1 MAPELNLQIE
11 IDRLAI
17 QTFIKKMTPA
27 ITAES
32 LAELDQIKLDILTP
46 TTQSLKALNMDAS
59 GLPNGLDK
67 PNLNKSIDVTSEFKR
82 ESSNLSRKSVSN
94 EMNGLVAENTNNFT
108 APSTPKTHD
117 SGRSSIKSK
126 KIKPF
131 LPDYILDFGHV
142 ILGTVKTHVIRAANM
157 GKILAS
163 FEIERQNFSKT
174 GFLVDLEKVKNLPN
188 EESVEFVVTF
198 DPRGANLGLGP
209 VEHLVPLNIFNGP
222 IVNLRLKANV
232 TMPDLQISNDI
243 VEFGEAK
250 CGECKIITVQLHNH
264 KEVRCDWSASYLPSK
279 DEKFTPMHLKRKK
292 KMDGESNKPR
302 TFEIIPPSG
311 ILMPSQKVNIQLKFM
326 PTEEV
331 WSLNFGTCVLA
342 SACFFNDL
350 FEFKG

>member
-1 MAPELNLQIE
+1 
-11 IDRLAI
+11 
-17 QTFIKKMTPA
+17 
-27 ITAES
+27 
-32 LAELDQIKLDILTP
+32 
-46 TTQSLKALNMDAS
+46 
-59 GLPNGLDK
+59 
-67 PNLNKSIDVTSEFKR
+67 
-82 ESSNLSRKSVSN
+82 
-94 EMNGLVAENTNNFT
+94 
-108 APSTPKTHD
+108 
-117 SGRSSIKSK
+117 
-126 KIKPF
+126 
-131 LPDYILDFGHV
+131 
-142 ILGTVKTHVIRAANM
+142 M

-209 VEHLVPLNIFNGP
+209 VEHIVPLNIYNGP

-243 VEFGEAK
+243 VEFAETK

-264 KEVRCDWSASYLPSK
+264 KEVRCDWSASYLPNK

-292 KMDGESNKPR
+292 KIEGEANKPR

-331 WSLNFGTCVLA
+331 KIENEKLKIFI
-342 SACFFNDL
+342 
-350 FEFKG
+350 